1 MQNGSTNRRRLA
13 GQRPQKLKLAFCWTY
28 KDGKGFASVAVLAP
42 QASASASSATTASP
56 SILKCGSRDC
66 QMMGAERQLVCAKR
80 DAAMD
85 CLAQSANYRATS
97 GLVSGLNGWLR
108 GFGWGGGV
116 GRGGHRRRTGPQQRP
131 DHAASP
137 ARRGS
142 CRPGARAG

>member
-1 MQNGSTNRRRLA
+1 
-13 GQRPQKLKLAFCWTY
+13 
-28 KDGKGFASVAVLAP
+28 VAVLAP

-116 GRGGHRRRTGPQQRP
+116 GRGVDVKNLGESEVGT
-131 DHAASP
+131 DEFDLEWAASLS
-137 ARRGS
+137 RDGGYLDRVVGLIVY
-142 CRPGARAG
+142 